1 MEPAGLFSI
10 LLNYCLVMGKTKQW
24 SELDP
29 APTPARPGVSGRRR
43 PAAPGRFVDQPVES
57 VPLPVLF
64 RLILQRLRRS
74 WIAFRFQANR
84 YTLGAFRRQAAFK
97 IGLLALVGYL
107 FFGPQDGWSGIIT
120 REGHRQFV
128 SQDEET
134 TLDVGATD
142 GGGPGNAHKP
152 KVKTKSETAPV
163 GADELYDQQ
172 AREYVERFHKIAQVE
187 MEKYGI
193 PASISL
199 AQGLVESRAGTSKL
213 ARQANNHFG
222 MKCFSRQC
230 ARGHCMNATDDS
242 HKDFFRIYTSP
253 WESWR
258 AHSIMLS
265 SGRYASLKKYG
276 RDYRQWAYGLK
287 RLGYATNRSYAE
299 KLIGMIQRF
308 DLQRFD
314 Q

>member
-1 MEPAGLFSI
+1 
-10 LLNYCLVMGKTKQW
+10 MGKTKQW

-29 APTPARPGVSGRRR
+29 APTPQRAGARPGAVGASGQRRN
-43 PAAPGRFVDQPVES
+43 AAPGRFVEQPVES
-57 VPLPVLF
+57 VPLPVLL
-64 RLILQRLRRS
+64 RLILQRLRRN
-74 WIAFRFQANR
+74 WIAFRFQFNR

-97 IGLLALVGYL
+97 VGLLALVGYL
-107 FFGPQDGWSGIIT
+107 LFGTENSWSGFVS
-120 REGHRQFV
+120 REGQSQFV
-128 SQDEET
+128 SQEEET
-134 TLDVGATD
+134 ALDVGATD
-142 GGGPGNAHKP
+142 SGRPAP

-222 MKCFSRQC
+222 MKCFSRNC
-230 ARGHCMNATDDS
+230 KRGHCMNATDDT
-242 HKDFFRIYTSP
+242 HKDFFRIYKSP

-265 SGRYASLKKYG
+265 GGRYAGLKKYG
-276 RDYRQWAYGLK
+276 RDYRQWAHGLK
-287 RLGYATNRSYAE
+287 RLGYATNRTYAE
-299 KLIGMIQRF
+299 KLIGMIERF
-308 DLQRFD
+308 DLHRFD